1 MRAVDEGLS
10 AVELDTGDEDL
21 DVGGEGE
28 GVALGAKPDGGAHDG
43 VLGVDAQ
50 FLGGQAHGA
59 LEAGAVAHGEEGFGV
74 GAVAGAAQF
83 LGHAHDVADAER
95 GDGGG
100 AGATTG
106 GVGGDGVCNLARC
119 IHAPI
124 PPLGLQ
130 SRKGFDRNTSF
141 FALTSTRPGRAPL
154 LTRGQAV
161 KKSASGRPLSALA
174 TARRKRSFMGG
185 SWSARKK
192 AVSLFSPSAGLG
204 SPLTHSAAKA
214 TSR

>member
-1 MRAVDEGLS
+1 MGALDEGLG
-10 AVELDTGDEDL
+10 ALELDTGDEDL

-28 GVALGAKPDGGAHDG
+28 GVALGAKTDRGAHDG

-106 GVGGDGVCNLARC
+106 GVGGDGVNDLVRC
-119 IHAPI
+119 IHDPI

-130 SRKGFDRNTSF
+130 SRKGFDRNTSS
-141 FALTSTRPGRAPL
+141 FAHTWTRPEP
-154 LTRGQAV
+154 
-161 KKSASGRPLSALA
+161 AL
-174 TARRKRSFMGG
+174 RS
-185 SWSARKK
+185 R
-192 AVSLFSPSAGLG
+192 AVS
-204 SPLTHSAAKA
+204 
-214 TSR
+214 R

>member
-1 MRAVDEGLS
+1 MGAVDEGLGP
-10 AVELDTGDEDL
+10 VELDAGDKDL
-21 DVGGEGE
+21 NVGGEGE
-28 GVALGAKPDGGAHDG
+28 GVALGAEADRGAHDG
-43 VLGVDAQ
+43 VLGVDAH

-83 LGHAHDVADAER
+83 LGHTHDVADAER

-106 GVGGDGVCNLARC
+106 GVGGDGVNDLVRC
-119 IHAPI
+119 IHDPI

-130 SRKGFDRNTSF
+130 SRKGFDRNTSV
-141 FALTSTRPGRAPL
+141 FALTSTRQGRTPP
-154 LTRGQAV
+154 LTRGQTV
-161 KKSASGRPLSALA
+161 RKSASGRALSALA

-185 SWSARKK
+185 SWSPRKN